1 MSAFLNKMTTVQT
14 SQISLPGMDRLQAA
28 VEQLAAAGVEERG
41 AIFTRSE
48 VVEFILDLTGY
59 TTASDLHKKR
69 FLEPSF
75 GEGSFLLVAVE
86 RLLESYFTHTPKHAD
101 PVTDLKDSIR
111 GIELHRKSFMETR
124 LKLRYLLRE
133 KGIASASTERILDAW
148 LIQGDFLLTEFRF
161 QFTHVVGNPPYVRQE
176 LIPAVL
182 LAEYRHRFDTLYDRA
197 DLYIPFIEKSL
208 NYLETKGSV
217 AFICSDRWMKNK
229 YGGPLRKMVAHGY
242 HLKYYVDMV
251 DTDAFHSEVSAYPA
265 ITVITRETSEATRIA
280 HRPQIDKDSMV
291 KLSRDMRAKSLK
303 SNSVVHEV
311 AGIMNSS
318 EPWVLESFDQL
329 AVLRRLEATYPTLEE
344 AGCKVGI
351 GVATGADRVY
361 VDTYEELDVEKDRK
375 LPLVMTKDIRSGKVE
390 WNGKGVINPFEDDG
404 ELVNLKNYP
413 KLAAYLNRHKAVIC
427 KRNVAKRNSTRW
439 YRTID
444 RITPQ
449 LTRTPK
455 LLIPDIKGE
464 ANIVY
469 EEGKYYPHHNLYYIT
484 SDTWDLKALQAVLLS
499 DITHLFIA
507 TYSTKMRGGYLRFQ
521 AQYLRRIH
529 IPHWRDIPE
538 KLKAKL
544 RAAAEMRDSASCNA
558 VTFEL
563 YKLTSEERSIVGQV
577 DKKGVDDAA

>member
-1 MSAFLNKMTTVQT
+1 MATVQT
-14 SQISLPGMDRLQAA
+14 SQIALPGMDRLQAA
-28 VEQLAAAGVEERG
+28 VEELAAAGVEERG

-59 TTASDLHKKR
+59 TTASALHKKH
-69 FLEPSF
+69 FLEPSS

-86 RLLESYFTHTPKHAD
+86 RLLDSYYAHTPKHAD
-101 PVTDLKDSIR
+101 PVADLKDSIR
-111 GIELHRKSFMETR
+111 AIELHRKSFMETR

-133 KGIASASTERILDAW
+133 KGIASAATEKILDTW
-148 LIQGDFLLTEFRF
+148 LIQGDFLLTEFPF
-161 QFTHVVGNPPYVRQE
+161 QFTHIAGNPPYVRQE

-182 LAEYRHRFDTLYDRA
+182 LAEYRHRFDTLFDRA

-208 NYLETKGSV
+208 SLLEPKGSV
-217 AFICSDRWMKNK
+217 GFICSDRWMKNR

-242 HLKYYVDMV
+242 YLKYYVDMV
-251 DTDAFHSEVSAYPA
+251 DTAAFHAEVSAYPA
-265 ITVITRETSEATRIA
+265 ITVISREISKVTRIA
-280 HRPQIDKDSMV
+280 HRPQVDKDTLV
-291 KLSRDMRAKSLK
+291 KLVHNMRAISLK
-303 SNSVVHEV
+303 PNSEVHEV
-311 AGIMNSS
+311 SGIINGN

-329 AVLRRLEATYPTLEE
+329 VVLRHLEESFPTLEE

-351 GVATGADRVY
+351 GVATGADKVY
-361 VDTYEELDVEKDRK
+361 VGTYEELDVEKDRK

-404 ELVNLKNYP
+404 GLVNLKKYP

-427 KRNVAKRNSTRW
+427 NRNVAKRNSDRW

-444 RITPQ
+444 RITPTITQ
-449 LTRTPK
+449 MPK

-469 EEGKYYPHHNLYYIT
+469 DEGKYYPHHNLYYIT

-499 DITHLFIA
+499 DVTRLFIT
-507 TYSTKMRGGYLRFQ
+507 TYSTKMRGGYMRFQ

-529 IPHWRDIPE
+529 IPHWRDVPE

-544 RAAAEMRDSASCNA
+544 RAAAEMRDIAACNA
-558 VTFEL
+558 ITFEL
-563 YKLTSEERSIVGQV
+563 YKLTPEERSIVGQV
-577 DKKGVDDAA
+577 DDKGVDDAA